1 MPGDSLSRASS
12 QRRVVVTGQGLVTPL
27 GRTSTDIL
35 VRWRDGPTAV
45 GPITRFDA
53 RSLPV
58 QYACEV
64 RDFEPRREVR
74 NRKLL
79 RLMVGG
85 EDFAFRSATDA
96 MAQAGLTPGGYDPQ
110 RLGIALGCHK
120 EGFRFLH
127 LYEALDASRGADGR
141 LDRLR
146 FIQQGVERIPP
157 QIIVEALA
165 NAGLYYIAHEYELE
179 GANHNL
185 LSVGTGGLLA
195 IGAAMQ
201 SIQEDEADLMLAG
214 AFDSW
219 VNWMCINHNVFTG
232 LLSISRERPEAVH
245 RPFDLRRTGGVPAE
259 GAAMLV
265 LEEREHARRRG
276 VPVLGEILGFAM
288 ATGVPS
294 YDHVACADAVG
305 RCIRLALADADC
317 TPADLDLI
325 HLNGEA
331 TTSGDWIEA
340 RGVRMALGTRADE
353 IPATTLRSAT
363 GMTGVAAGAIETLVT
378 LEMLRRGEIPPIRN
392 LEEPDPELPLAFVQQ
407 TLRGGRF
414 RRGLV
419 LQRCWPSHCA
429 ALVVGRPAEN
439 DED

>member
-1 MPGDSLSRASS
+1 MSSPSS
-12 QRRVVVTGQGLVTPL
+12 QRRIVVTGRGLVTPL
-27 GRTSTDIL
+27 GRTPAEIVD
-35 VRWRDGPTAV
+35 RWRDGPTAV

-58 QYACEV
+58 QFACEV
-64 RDFEPRREVR
+64 RDFNPRQEVR

-96 MAQAGLTPGGYDPQ
+96 MTQAGLSPGGFDPR
-110 RLGIALGCHK
+110 RLGIALSCHK
-120 EGFRFLH
+120 EGFRFQH
-127 LYEALDASRGADGR
+127 LYDALDASRGADGR
-141 LDRLR
+141 FDRLR
-146 FIQQGVERIPP
+146 FIQQGMERIPP

-179 GANHNL
+179 GVNHNL

-201 SIQEDEADLMLAG
+201 SIQDDEADLMLAG

-232 LLSISRERPEAVH
+232 LLSISRERPETVH
-245 RPFDLRRTGGVPAE
+245 RPFDLRRTGGLPAE

-265 LEEREHARRRG
+265 LEEWEHARRRG
-276 VPVLGEILGFAM
+276 AEVLGEILGFAM

-294 YDHVACADAVG
+294 YDHAACADALG

-331 TTSGDWIEA
+331 TASGDWMEV
-340 RGVRMALGTRADE
+340 RGVRMALGARADE
-353 IPATTLRSAT
+353 IPATTIRSAT
-363 GMTGVAAGAIETLVT
+363 GMTGVAAGAIETLIT
-378 LEMLRRGEIPPIRN
+378 LELLHRCEVPPIRN
-392 LEEPDPELPLAFVQQ
+392 LEEPDPELPLPLVRE
-407 TLRGGRF
+407 TIRGGRF

-429 ALVVGRPAEN
+429 ALVVGRAPAAGG
-439 DED
+439 D